1 MTTAPQSTDSREGT
15 SGGVARSTAPP
26 WASGVVTAVE
36 TAVLSAG
43 LVFAFVFAATASAPS
58 ADGSISADWSG
69 AWDVGTSIWLLAH
82 GVSASVGDV
91 TITLVPLGLTLV
103 VGIIA
108 ASVARRVAVPTHASV
123 AWAALAYGLIVAI
136 VASSAHGG
144 VASGWTAGIVG
155 GLVTGMGASLGLA
168 RAHGFRFFA
177 GVRLPE
183 GIRAGIRLGTG
194 LSALCVVA
202 GAAQAVLWLVT
213 GAGRVTGVVE
223 DLSPD
228 LAGGLSLAAGET
240 AYLPT
245 LSVWGL
251 SWLSGAG
258 FSFGTGSQYAPG
270 EVVPGPVPSVPLV
283 ASLPGE
289 SWGWSWVGFVVLIG
303 LGALGRVA
311 SRRWV
316 MPGRDGVT
324 AQALAVVVVG
334 VLASGAAILT
344 RGAAGGGVLV
354 DVGPDPTAVGWRV
367 ALFVGIG
374 LATASAACGM
384 TARLRARAR
393 RAKTREPPVPSTVR
407 GAPPRTDES
416 TDPLRLW

>member
-1 MTTAPQSTDSREGT
+1 MTTAPASTNTRLSAPEGF
-15 SGGVARSTAPP
+15 ARSPAPP

-43 LVFAFVFAATASAPS
+43 LVFAFVFAATAAAPS

-69 AWDVGTSIWLLAH
+69 AWDVGTSIWLLSH

-103 VGIIA
+103 TGIIA

-123 AWAALAYGLIVAI
+123 AWAALAYGLIAAI
-136 VASSAHGG
+136 VSSSAHGG
-144 VASGWTAGIVG
+144 AASGWKAGIVG
-155 GLVTGMGASLGLA
+155 GVVVGTGASLGLA
-168 RAHGFRFFA
+168 RAHGFRFFSRL
-177 GVRLPE
+177 RLPDA
-183 GIRAGIRLGTG
+183 IRAGMRLGAG
-194 LSALCVVA
+194 LSALCLVA
-202 GAAQAVLWLVT
+202 GAVQAVVWLAT

-228 LAGGLSLAAGET
+228 LAGGLALAAGET
-240 AYLPT
+240 AYVPT

-258 FSFGTGSQYAPG
+258 FRVGAGSQYAPG
-270 EVVPGPVPSVPLV
+270 EVLPGPVPSVPLI

-289 SWGWSWVGFVVLIG
+289 AWAWPWVGLAVLIG
-303 LGALGRVA
+303 LGALARMIVGRGLP
-311 SRRWV
+311 R
-316 MPGRDGVT
+316 GRDGVV
-324 AQALAVVVVG
+324 ALAVATILSGLVAAG
-334 VLASGAAILT
+334 AAVLA
-344 RGAAGGGVLV
+344 RGAAGGGVLAE
-354 DVGPDPTAVGWRV
+354 VGPDPMAVGWRV
-367 ALFVGIG
+367 ALPIGVG
-374 LATASAACGM
+374 LAAGSVACRLTAG
-384 TARLRARAR
+384 LRARAP
-393 RAKTREPPVPSTVR
+393 RAKTSENPTPSADR